1 MAHIVYLMLR
11 LAEGTGNLPEE
22 TRLRQGDYLLQAQR
36 EDGGFAGRRGS
47 SDAYYTSFALR
58 ALAMLGRLDERPAR
72 RAADYL
78 KSRLAVEA
86 QNANKAIATIDFLS
100 LVMSG
105 FVLEAA
111 AGIDV
116 FVEMGLDRTQATV
129 DMLDKTRR
137 DDGGFAKT
145 AQGSQSSTYHTFL
158 ALVCFEML
166 GVELGDKARM
176 IEMLRSRRRA
186 DGGFVELAVME
197 QSGTNPTA
205 AALGALRILGAIDE
219 PIRASAA
226 AYLAGMITAE
236 GGLRANSR
244 IPAADLLSTFTGLT
258 ALKDLNAADTIDLE
272 KMKRFALTLEQP
284 QGGFLAGNWDNVVD
298 VEYCFYGLGTLAWL
312 SAG

>member
-1 MAHIVYLMLR
+1 MTQIVDLMLH

-22 TRLRQGDYLLQAQR
+22 TRLLHGDYLLQAQR

-47 SDAYYTSFALR
+47 SDLYYTSFALR
-58 ALAMLGRLDERPAR
+58 SLAMLGRLDEQPAR
-72 RAADYL
+72 RAADFL
-78 KSRLAVEA
+78 KSRLSVET
-86 QNANKAIATIDFLS
+86 QTANKAISTIDYLS

-116 FVEMGLDRTQATV
+116 FSEMGLDRTQSTV
-129 DMLDKTRR
+129 DVLDKTRR

-145 AQGSQSSTYHTFL
+145 AQGAQSSTYHTFL
-158 ALVCFEML
+158 ALVCLEML
-166 GVELGDKARM
+166 GAELGDKART
-176 IEMLRSRRRA
+176 IEMLRSRRRS
-186 DGGFVELAVME
+186 DGGFVELAAMA

-226 AYLAGMITAE
+226 AYLAVMQTAE

-258 ALKDLNAADTIDLE
+258 ALKDLNAADMIDLE
-272 KMKRFALTLEQP
+272 KMKRFALSLEQP

>member
-1 MAHIVYLMLR
+1 MTHIVDLMLQ

-22 TRLRQGDYLLQAQR
+22 TRRRHGAYLIQAQR

-58 ALAMLGRLDERPAR
+58 ALAMLGQLEEQGTR
-72 RAADYL
+72 RAADFL
-78 KSRLAVEA
+78 KSRLAVET
-86 QNANKAIATIDFLS
+86 QNANKATSTIDFLS

-111 AGIDV
+111 AGIDA
-116 FVEMGLDRTQATV
+116 FAELGLDRNRTTV
-129 DMLDKTRR
+129 EVLEKTRR

-145 AQGSQSSTYHTFL
+145 ARGAQSSTYHTFL
-158 ALVCFEML
+158 ALACLEML
-166 GVELGDKARM
+166 GAELGDTAPA
-176 IEMLRSRRRA
+176 IEMLRSRRRK
-186 DGGFVELAVME
+186 DGGFVELSQME
-197 QSGTNPTA
+197 QSGANPTA

-226 AYLAGMITAE
+226 AFLTGMQTAE

-244 IPAADLLSTFTGLT
+244 IPVADLLSTFTGLT
-258 ALKDLNAADTIDLE
+258 ALKDLDAADKINTDA
-272 KMKRFALTLEQP
+272 MRRFVASLEQP

-298 VEYCFYGLGTLAWL
+298 VEYCFYGLSTLAWL
-312 SAG
+312 SVE